1 MEISSSPWSFI
12 WLNYWTTLSP
22 FSSRRS
28 LSPDLSSVLGTAFC
42 LKTNNIKL
50 KLLNLYNWDDEAS
63 NSSQSFVII
72 LSRKMKFL
80 KKSMNIVDLLAI
92 APFYISLLLGKDFWY
107 KRENIKIFLEGLEEF
122 EVVGKTGKIIRL
134 IRIMRIL
141 RIFKLVRH
149 FAGLQSL
156 LITLQQVENS
166 LPPGAYILLDCH
178 IWGLQRA
185 RSPVGPHSGGHPC
198 L

>member
-50 KLLNLYNWDDEAS
+50 NFLNLYNWDDEAS

-92 APFYISLLLGKDFWY
+92 APFYISLLLGEVNDYWYIIQNMQIFRGAWGVWGGGKDW
-107 KRENIKIFLEGLEEF
+107 ENHTTHKDYENPEDFQTCSPFCRIA
-122 EVVGKTGKIIRL
+122 VTPDHASTGEK
-134 IRIMRIL
+134 
-141 RIFKLVRH
+141 
-149 FAGLQSL
+149 
-156 LITLQQVENS
+156 
-166 LPPGAYILLDCH
+166 LPPA
-178 IWGLQRA
+178 
-185 RSPVGPHSGGHPC
+185 
-198 L
+198 